1 MAQVETRYPTLTDQS
16 LAEARKLIGVRLRRG
31 RPWDRVATRDNIKA
45 FVKGIGSRNPLH
57 LSSTYAQTSGPYG
70 ALVAPGTFLHCIDD
84 TLIGP
89 GLPGIHMIYAGGD
102 WEFYDVIREND
113 EIEAT
118 ATLVDAWEK
127 NGRFCGRVIFQKG
140 EVVYRNQY
148 GKIVARA
155 YSTVARTAR
164 DAAREKGKYAAIKKY
179 AYSTEELKVIGDSID
194 AEEIRGSHVRYWED
208 VKEGDEL
215 TPIVKSALTSE
226 DMICF
231 IDAVK
236 GVKTFAVALE
246 QRRRHPADLWIDPN
260 TGMPDSWEGSWLKDN
275 TAQEFGWPAAHDTGY
290 QRICYLDNLLTNW
303 AGDYGFV
310 TRLGAK
316 VLLPAIYGDTTW
328 CKGKVTKKYIDD
340 RKRHLV
346 DMDVWCENQRPD
358 ITARGHA
365 TVALATRAL
374 DTAITVFGEE
384 A

>member
-1 MAQVETRYPTLTDQS
+1 MALVETRYPALTDQS

-31 RPWDRVATRDNIKA
+31 RPWNRAATKDNVKA
-45 FVKGIGSRNPLH
+45 FVKAVGSRNPLY
-57 LSSTYAQTSGPYG
+57 LSPTYAETSGPYG
-70 ALVAPGTFLHCIDD
+70 CLVAPGTFLYSMDD

-89 GLPGIHMIYAGGD
+89 GLPGIHMIFAAGD
-102 WEFYDVIREND
+102 WEFYDVIRVND

-127 NGRFCGRVIFQKG
+127 NGRFCGRMIFQKG
-140 EVVYRNQY
+140 EVIYRTQY
-148 GKIVARA
+148 GKIVARCF
-155 YSTVARTAR
+155 STVARTPR
-164 DAAREKGKYAAIKKY
+164 DAARQEGKYASVTKY
-179 AYSTEELKVIGDSID
+179 SYTDTELKIIGDGLD
-194 AEEIRGSHVRYWED
+194 GEEIRGSRVRYWED
-208 VKEGDEL
+208 VKEGDKL
-215 TPIVKSALTSE
+215 TPVVKNGLTSE

-231 IDAVK
+231 VDSVK
-236 GVKTFAVALE
+236 GVKTFAVARE
-246 QRRRHPADLWIDPN
+246 HRRKHPADLWIDPN

-316 VLLPAIYGDTTW
+316 VLLPAIYGDTQW
-328 CKGKVTKKYIDD
+328 CKGRVTGKHIDE

-346 DMDVWCENQRPD
+346 DMDVWCENQRSE
-358 ITARGHA
+358 ITAQGYA
-365 TVALATRAL
+365 TVALATRDL
-374 DTAITVFGEE
+374 DTGISVYGEE